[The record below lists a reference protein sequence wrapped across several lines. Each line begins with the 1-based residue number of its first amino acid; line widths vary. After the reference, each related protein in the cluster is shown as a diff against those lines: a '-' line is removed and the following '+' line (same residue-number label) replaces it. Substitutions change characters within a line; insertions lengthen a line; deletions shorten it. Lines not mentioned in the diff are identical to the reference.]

1 MQGNDAWAGMLR
13 DFTERNAA
21 RRTRLEVDHPDLGA
35 QLEESERPFR
45 GASYDPRSGTV
56 EIMLGEMGTPEGH
69 LTRAIHG
76 VESVDVLTGEGGRD
90 EVLRV
95 AHDGGQT
102 LLRLLP

>member
-1 MQGNDAWAGMLR
+1 
-13 DFTERNAA
+13 
-21 RRTRLEVDHPDLGA
+21 
-35 QLEESERPFR
+35 
-45 GASYDPRSGTV
+45 V